1 MKTRRTL
8 PNGEMTSDFA
18 EDAAAVGELIRRRL
32 KFFLGE
38 WPYNQRRVGTNIEHI
53 FSKDEAVR
61 LEEIK
66 TRIEQTKHV
75 QQIAGLSAI
84 INSNRVIEI
93 KCTVITDF
101 GIHEYI
107 Q

>member
-8 PNGEMTSDFA
+8 PSGEMTAEFA
-18 EDAAAVGELIRRRL
+18 TDAAAVGEMVRRRL

-38 WPYNQRRVGTNIEHI
+38 WPYNRRRVGTNIEHI
-53 FSKDEAVR
+53 FAKDEAVR

-66 TRIEQTKHV
+66 SRIEQTKHV
-75 QQIAGLSAI
+75 QQIVGLSAI
-84 INSNRVIEI
+84 INSSRVIKI
-93 KCTVITDF
+93 KCTIITDF
-101 GIHEYI
+101 GTYDYI